1 MSQWAEF
8 LRKLNPAGTT
18 SLVAIWRMS
27 DGKSLI
33 KLIPPAELIGEEE
46 LAADPEFNYKLYE
59 TLELEFDQQ
68 TPGQGSGGA
77 FGAAELEAIEQAART
92 SGLIYRRKPERII
105 VRSPYT
111 C

>member
-8 LRKLNPAGTT
+8 LRKLNPAGTL
-18 SLVAIWRMS
+18 SLLATWRMS
-27 DGKSLI
+27 DGKSFV
-33 KLIPPAELIGEEE
+33 KAIPPAEMIGEEE
-46 LAADPEFNYKLYE
+46 LAADPDFGYKLYE
-59 TLELEFDQQ
+59 TLELEFDRQ
-68 TPGQGSGGA
+68 TPGQGSDGA
-77 FGAAELEAIEQAART
+77 FNKADLEAIEQAART